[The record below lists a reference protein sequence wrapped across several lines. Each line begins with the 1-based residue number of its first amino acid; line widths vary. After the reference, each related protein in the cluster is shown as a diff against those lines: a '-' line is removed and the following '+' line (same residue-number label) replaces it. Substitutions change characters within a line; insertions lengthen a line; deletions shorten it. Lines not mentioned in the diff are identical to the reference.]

1 MAKGGACRAAFSAG
15 LPAGIRHLQ
24 LRLR

>member
-1 MAKGGACRAAFSAG
+1 MVKGGACRAAFSAG
-15 LPAGIRHLQ
+15 LQAGIRHLQ